1 MAPFPAAPSM
11 ARSIRAAAQ
20 PGLKDTQRS
29 SYLMQFYIIQ
39 LHTYANEQAS
49 ISKRSLDCIKL
60 HEITI
65 AQLTGL
71 VKKPNIPKDDI
82 SKLLQI
88 HRAQLTAARKEQQA
102 ASSNE
107 SRARAQI
114 STHITKNSKIR
125 TDIPAATVFG
135 SLVDDLDTVVYVLD
149 EALPSLTLQTR
160 ENDRLRYILASKNME
175 ITGLEEH
182 IAYLKNE
189 EQPNHQGLTVIV
201 FEQAKVRKEKKNM
214 VGEQDEDD
222 DEMTDDEELI
232 HLDEDWSKHVTGV

>member
-1 MAPFPAAPSM
+1 M
-11 ARSIRAAAQ
+11 ARSVRAAAQ

-39 LHTYANEQAS
+39 LHNYANEQAS
-49 ISKRSLDCIKL
+49 ISKRSLACIKL

-65 AQLTGL
+65 AQLTGF
-71 VKKPNIPKDDI
+71 VKKPNISKDDI
-82 SKLLQI
+82 SKLLQL

-135 SLVDDLDTVVYVLD
+135 SLVDDLDTLVYVLD

-182 IAYLKNE
+182 IAHLKVNLL
-189 EQPNHQGLTVIV
+189 GLSV
-201 FEQAKVRKEKKNM
+201 FCLLLLTPADVMRARRKQM
-214 VGEQDEDD
+214 
-222 DEMTDDEELI
+222 MA
-232 HLDEDWSKHVTGV
+232 S